1 MQEKTQIPY
10 KIYLNENEMPDSWY
24 NIRADMKI
32 KPAPL
37 LNPETHKP
45 CTLEE
50 LEHVFCHDLVEQE
63 LNEKDALIPI
73 PKEILGCLFP
83 FSFGIGNDNRHQFQ
97 DILFGF

>member
-1 MQEKTQIPY
+1 MQVNTQIPY
-10 KIYLNENEMPDSWY
+10 KIYLNANEIPDSWY

-50 LEHVFCHDLVEQE
+50 LEHVF
-63 LNEKDALIPI
+63 
-73 PKEILGCLFP
+73 
-83 FSFGIGNDNRHQFQ
+83 
-97 DILFGF
+97 